1 MLRTILT
8 LFVVLKSVR
17 GDVREND
24 LGWHVSQGIQ
34 AANNGEELRAGSHFR
49 RATLPSARFER
60 NVLPES
66 RSYSNLGVYF
76 LRMSNYKLAARFLSL
91 ANLINPMGDL
101 EEENWKALTKIRS
114 KNYLCPWKGNAYMG
128 VGLKEDLT
136 QVAIRISSQGNDRLA
151 FLYFAATCT
160 GKIPSSLSC
169 WTNLGV
175 QLYRISAQIQ
185 AKIKKMNDGDLETK
199 QRFIDKLNKLR
210 SWAKY
215 SFDSSTENKI
225 SDGNLRI
232 YDFLNRTVSKAVK
245 FKRRD
250 LRLKLCR
257 RSETYEKETE
267 YFVEGMLMIHSGLYH
282 VASYYL
288 NLAWRES
295 ESRDLHIGV
304 MYVVFECH
312 SISYYHFTHVHSRII
327 CITLLKSILNCTLS
341 NATINLIRASCSNT
355 QVRLRIVS

>member
-1 MLRTILT
+1 
-8 LFVVLKSVR
+8 
-17 GDVREND
+17 
-24 LGWHVSQGIQ
+24 
-34 AANNGEELRAGSHFR
+34 
-49 RATLPSARFER
+49 
-60 NVLPES
+60 
-66 RSYSNLGVYF
+66 
-76 LRMSNYKLAARFLSL
+76 
-91 ANLINPMGDL
+91 
-101 EEENWKALTKIRS
+101 
-114 KNYLCPWKGNAYMG
+114 
-128 VGLKEDLT
+128 
-136 QVAIRISSQGNDRLA
+136 
-151 FLYFAATCT
+151 
-160 GKIPSSLSC
+160 
-169 WTNLGV
+169 
-175 QLYRISAQIQ
+175 
-185 AKIKKMNDGDLETK
+185 MNDGDLETK

-295 ESRDLHIGV
+295 ESKDLHIGV
-304 MYVVFECH
+304 MYVVFECTQ
-312 SISYYHFTHVHSRII
+312 YHII
-327 CITLLKSILNCTLS
+327 TSLMYTRELF
-341 NATINLIRASCSNT
+341 
-355 QVRLRIVS
+355 V

>member
-1 MLRTILT
+1 M
-8 LFVVLKSVR
+8 
-17 GDVREND
+17 
-24 LGWHVSQGIQ
+24 SQGIQ

-49 RATLPSARFER
+49 RATLPSADS
-60 NVLPES
+60 NVTLTES

-91 ANLINPMGDL
+91 ESDQSNGNL

-185 AKIKKMNDGDLETK
+185 SKIKNMNDGDLETK
-199 QRFIDKLNKLR
+199 QRLIEKLNKIR

-215 SFDSSTENKI
+215 CFDSSMEQQI
-225 SDGNLRI
+225 SDGNLHI
-232 YDFLNRTVSKAVK
+232 YNFLNRTVSKAVK

-257 RSETYEKETE
+257 RSRRTKRKL
-267 YFVEGMLMIHSGLYH
+267 YFEGMLMIHSGLYH
-282 VASYYL
+282 VASYL
-288 NLAWRES
+288 NLA
-295 ESRDLHIGV
+295 
-304 MYVVFECH
+304 
-312 SISYYHFTHVHSRII
+312 
-327 CITLLKSILNCTLS
+327 
-341 NATINLIRASCSNT
+341 
-355 QVRLRIVS
+355 